1 MLGCDEM
8 IKKIS
13 CRVVDSVPLG
23 RSSSII
29 PRVSRSNDERL
40 RPGDTAAANVSSPGN
55 TVLYTGRLGITR
67 EFVDGSLIGQILDCY
82 V

>member
-1 MLGCDEM
+1 MNM

-13 CRVVDSVPLG
+13 CRVVGSVPLG

-40 RPGDTAAANVSSPGN
+40 KPGDAVAANVSSPGN
-55 TVLYTGRLGITR
+55 SVLYTGRLGITK
-67 EFVDGSLIGQILDCY
+67 EFVGDSLTGQILDCY